1 MVKRRDITNTPSD
14 IKREI
19 ANIQQSLSEL
29 TIRLATL
36 NQSIDGTEPTPPTPS
51 RAQRSN
57 DRGHRTGDL
66 VRFNVKGR
74 GNVIGRI
81 ISVSEKRVH
90 IIEREGGPTIQRAHH
105 NVNRVE
111 Y

>member
-1 MVKRRDITNTPSD
+1 MVRRRDISNTPSD

-36 NQSIDGTEPTPPTPS
+36 NQSIDETETTPPAPT
-51 RAQRSN
+51 RVHRN
-57 DRGHRTGDL
+57 TDRGPRIGDL

-74 GNVIGRI
+74 GNVIGRVV
-81 ISVSEKRVH
+81 SVTEKRIH
-90 IIEREGGPTIQRAHH
+90 IVERDGGPTIQRAQH
-105 NVNRVE
+105 NVTRVE